1 MDQGPISDELR
12 KLLLSFSVDIP
23 DDASGNS
30 FVSDI
35 LNDSLVHDFVSDVRS
50 LSHGVALT
58 RDFLPQKEA
67 LKFPPTIYMLEVN
80 IDSDPE
86 TWEEKRVI
94 SN

>member
-1 MDQGPISDELR
+1 MDQGLISDELR

-23 DDASGNS
+23 GNS
-30 FVSDI
+30 FVRDI

-67 LKFPPTIYMLEVN
+67 LKFPPTIYVLEVN

>member
-1 MDQGPISDELR
+1 MISDELR
-12 KLLLSFSVDIP
+12 KLLLSFNVDIP

-30 FVSDI
+30 FVRDV
-35 LNDSLVHDFVSDVRS
+35 LGDLFVHNFVSDIRS
-50 LSHGVALT
+50 LSHGVVLT
-58 RDFLPQKEA
+58 RDLLPQKEA
-67 LKFPPTIYMLEVN
+67 LKFPPTIYVLVVN